1 MTEAGSTSGSG
12 SVPDRASDAHT
23 HVPAD
28 ATPHVCDR
36 CGRPFVR
43 ESHLAL
49 HRGLDHDELSAD
61 ERAAFEAAREEEV
74 ADLRRF
80 RLLALAALVFLYF
93 GFLMTYAVVT

>member
-1 MTEAGSTSGSG
+1 MTEPRSTAS
-12 SVPDRASDAHT
+12 PDAADT
-23 HVPAD
+23 HVPTD
-28 ATPHVCDR
+28 ATAHVCDR
-36 CGRPFVR
+36 CDRPFVN
-43 ESHLAL
+43 ETQLAL
-49 HRGLDHDELSAD
+49 HRGLDHDDLSAD